1 MRWSAARTRPALAAG
16 HRRFGTFEL
25 HGSKGYSDA
34 CQLLSR
40 QRVFAVPHAIR
51 EDVEGEGLGV
61 LARARRPFAE
71 HGLVSHVLA
80 RPPAPFRF
88 GHGCGELRYRQ
99 LGSLAAAHQSL
110 SQVARGARPP
120 FDPTKRRFRF
130 QPNRSAPTPAPRGGR
145 ERHGTHPPGS
155 LQ

>member
-1 MRWSAARTRPALAAG
+1 MRWSAARTRPALVAG
-16 HRRFGTFEL
+16 YRRLAGTFEL
-25 HGSKGYSDA
+25 HGAEGYSDA

-88 GHGCGELRYRQ
+88 GHGCGEGAWVYEGERGDEVGMGGQAPAGFLDGR
-99 LGSLAAAHQSL
+99 LG
-110 SQVARGARPP
+110 
-120 FDPTKRRFRF
+120 
-130 QPNRSAPTPAPRGGR
+130 
-145 ERHGTHPPGS
+145 
-155 LQ
+155 